1 MKNPPP
7 PSVALSGMTAA
18 VAIYQC
24 FSASKRHD
32 ILGQK
37 ERALHEVY
45 TDHKL
50 TDREIR
56 FLQFAS
62 IEYDDV
68 IYMSPMDFIDSLT
81 LDAPRERVYRRVL
94 KEDDVKQML
103 KSTPPF
109 RSGNK
114 RLFRTLDQN
123 GLISYAEYI
132 FLLTLMTKSKSAF
145 KIAFLMFDKDDNGTI
160 DKEEFSPVFD
170 RDDIAFYLKK
180 LIRICDEIDGNRFD
194 CLRHRKCEA
203 IRSLMSSLRSTR
215 GAHKKLA
222 DDSCQLD
229 VSDFHFVVSHLR
241 DGLFAGT
248 DSYSMLFTKSEDSV
262 RKQDTTLLLHLF
274 GARGNHKLSFENFRQ
289 FYKNLQEEIMEIEFH
304 EFARGKPTISP
315 VDFARLILRYTII
328 NKDDY
333 HKYVNRV
340 KERTPPDDKGVS
352 LGEWARFSVFLNNL
366 EEFSTAVRL
375 YSNADIPVSPLEFS
389 RAVQC
394 TIGESLDPH
403 LVSLIFRIFDA
414 NNDQTLSYPELLAVM
429 NDRLHR
435 GLKGKLNNAWGWKP
449 FKNCVINELS
459 HH

>member
-1 MKNPPP
+1 LLPFKFP
-7 PSVALSGMTAA
+7 LSG
-18 VAIYQC
+18 QEE
-24 FSASKRHD
+24 K
-32 ILGQK
+32 
-37 ERALHEVY
+37 ALHEVY

-50 TDREIR
+50 TDRELR

-109 RSGNK
+109 RSGSR

-132 FLLTLMTKSKSAF
+132 FLLTLITKSKSSF
-145 KIAFLMFDKDDNGTI
+145 KIAFLMFDKDDNGRI
-160 DKEEFSPVFD
+160 DKDEF
-170 RDDIAFYLKK
+170 IQ
-180 LIRICDEIDGNRFD
+180 
-194 CLRHRKCEA
+194 
-203 IRSLMSSLRSTR
+203 IRSLTSSLRSTR
-215 GAHKKLA
+215 GVRKNDV

-229 VSDFHFVVSHLR
+229 VSDFHFMVSRLQDR
-241 DGLFAGT
+241 LFAGS
-248 DSYSMLFTKSEDSV
+248 DSYALLFTKSEESV

-274 GARGNHKLSFENFRQ
+274 GVRGNHNLSFEEFRQ

-304 EFARGKPTISP
+304 EFSRGKPTISP

-333 HKYVNRV
+333 HTYINRV
-340 KERTPPDDKGVS
+340 RERTPQDDKGITLS
-352 LGEWARFSVFLNNL
+352 EWARFSVFLNNL
-366 EEFSTAVRL
+366 EEFTTAVRL
-375 YSNADIPVSPLEFS
+375 YTNADIPVSPLEFT
-389 RAVQC
+389 RAVQ
-394 TIGESLDPH
+394 TTTGESLDPH

-414 NNDQTLSYPELLAVM
+414 NGDQTLSYSELLAVM

-435 GLKGKLNNAWGWKP
+435 GLK
-449 FKNCVINELS
+449 V
-459 HH
+459 